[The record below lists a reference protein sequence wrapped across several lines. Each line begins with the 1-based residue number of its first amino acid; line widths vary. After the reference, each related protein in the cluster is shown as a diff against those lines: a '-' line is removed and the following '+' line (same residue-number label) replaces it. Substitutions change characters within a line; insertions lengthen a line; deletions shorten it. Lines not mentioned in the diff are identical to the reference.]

1 MTMETGTQQTE
12 NDVPA
17 LQKGLKVLELLAEE
31 SGLTP
36 PEIERRTGLNKAMV
50 FRILRALR
58 HHGYVD
64 LDESTRAYSLGL
76 KLVELGAAASSHI
89 NVVSVSRNVID
100 QLRDSL
106 QETVNLGILRDGRVV
121 YAAMAE
127 SHRSLRMISS
137 VGRRDNLHSTS
148 IGKAILAWLDPVE
161 QQSLLAL
168 HPLERRT
175 DATIT
180 DPAEVLIQLAES
192 RNRGYA
198 IDDQENEPGARCI
211 GVPVLDSANRP
222 IAALSV
228 SGPSTRMQPER
239 LPGVAASLWEA
250 SKEISRR
257 LGYSPDSDHTEQ
269 ELHTA

>member
-1 MTMETGTQQTE
+1 MANDPGINHGD

-31 SGLTP
+31 NGLTP
-36 PEIERRTGLNKAMV
+36 PEIEKRTGLNKAMV

-58 HHGYVD
+58 QHGYVE
-64 LDESTRAYSLGL
+64 LDDTTRAYSLGL
-76 KLVELGAAASSHI
+76 KLVELGAAAGMHI
-89 NVVSVSRNVID
+89 NVVSVSRTVID
-100 QLRDSL
+100 HLRDQL

-148 IGKAILAWLDPVE
+148 IGKAILSWLERDE
-161 QQSLLAL
+161 QQTLLSQ

-175 DATIT
+175 DATVT
-180 DPAEVLIQLAES
+180 DLMLVIEQLAAT
-192 RNRGYA
+192 RQRGYA
-198 IDDQENEPGARCI
+198 LDDQENEPGARCI
-211 GVPVLDSANRP
+211 GVPVLDGQGRP

-228 SGPSTRMQPER
+228 SGPSTRMQAER
-239 LPGVAASLWEA
+239 LPDIAENLWEA
-250 SKEISRR
+250 STEISRR
-257 LGYSPDSDHTEQ
+257 LGFSNNYATR
-269 ELHTA
+269 